1 MNKALKKIAL
11 VLLGFML
18 LNTALYSQDAVTKA
32 LDLIN
37 KNLILNDYEKAY
49 SYSKFVINY
58 YDGEEFPEDALNSV
72 CSAITQR
79 GNVLVAN
86 ENWDAITEMY
96 QELSNS
102 PSRVKSAAKTSYDK
116 AQAHYAQVEAEKEK
130 ERLEKEKQAEEEKKM
145 IEALKVKEADNKAK
159 AERDAESKKLMDFYE
174 QQRKLELEK
183 EELRQKETLLN
194 NEKQMQLEESR
205 QQADLAY
212 RQELTEMMRE
222 INQTNTQAISNV
234 SSNNKVIM
242 IIFSVIIFVFV
253 IVIIGVIIINYKQN
267 KNQQEQMHN
276 TILTMQAMRVAS
288 PVQFALPLNLQMET
302 MALDGTKPSTKLLA
316 DNSGAEDATIINDP
330 NDQNQ
335 EELKNLLKAC
345 KQYGEQIDIATGRKN
360 VTTRVA
366 ELVYKISVN
375 LGFSETE
382 SMLYYAASLVYDI
395 GFLSIDP
402 TILASETISEQQFE
416 ILKTH
421 TSIGPNMV
429 FFVEEKYRNIFK
441 DACAKHHEN
450 LDGTGYPKGL
460 KADQIPYIAR
470 VLRVVESYI
479 ALISSRQ
486 YRNIR
491 DRDSAIQELRNCA
504 KQYDEQI
511 VDALDAI
518 V

>member
-1 MNKALKKIAL
+1 MNKLYKKLAL
-11 VLLGFML
+11 VLLSLIFI
-18 LNTALYSQDAVTKA
+18 NTAVFSQDAVTKA

-37 KNLILNDYEKAY
+37 KNLVLNDYEKAY
-49 SYSKFVINY
+49 SYAKFVINY
-58 YDGEEFPEDALNSV
+58 YDGEEFPEDALNLV

-86 ENWDAITEMY
+86 ENWDAITEMN
-96 QELSNS
+96 QELSTA
-102 PSRVKSAAKTSYDK
+102 PARVRSAAKASNDK
-116 AQAHYAQVEAEKEK
+116 ALAHYAQVEAAKEK
-130 ERLEKEKQAEEEKKM
+130 ERLEKERQAEEEKRM
-145 IEALKVKEADNKAK
+145 IEALKIKEADNKAK
-159 AERDAESKKLMDFYE
+159 AEKEAESQKLMNFYE

-183 EELRQKETLLN
+183 EALRQKDLMLN
-194 NEKQMQLEESR
+194 NQKQMALEESR

-212 RQELTEMMRE
+212 RQELTEMMKE

-234 SSNNKVIM
+234 SSNNKTIM
-242 IIFSVIIFVFV
+242 IIFSVFILIFVVV
-253 IVIIGVIIINYKQN
+253 IVGVIIINYKQN

-288 PVQFALPLNLQMET
+288 PVQFTLPLNLQMET
-302 MALDGTKPSTKLLA
+302 ISLDGNKPSTKLLA
-316 DNSGAEDATIINDP
+316 DNSMAEDAIVIEEP

-335 EELKNLLKAC
+335 EDIKNLLKAC

-360 VTTRVA
+360 VTARVA
-366 ELVYKISVN
+366 ELVYKISIK

-382 SMLYYAASLVYDI
+382 SILYYAASLVYDI

-402 TILASETISEQQFE
+402 SILSSDTISEQQFE

-441 DACAKHHEN
+441 DACSKHHEN

-460 KADQIPYIAR
+460 KGEQIPYIAR

-491 DRDSAIQELRNCA
+491 DRNSAIQELRSCA

-511 VDALDAI
+511 VDTLDAI

>member
-1 MNKALKKIAL
+1 MNKKLKKLTI
-11 VLLGFML
+11 LLLTFIL
-18 LNTALYSQDAVTKA
+18 FNTAIFSQDAVTKA

-49 SYSKFVINY
+49 SYAKFVINY

-96 QELSNS
+96 QELSS
-102 PSRVKSAAKTSYDK
+102 APSRVRSASKSSYDK
-116 AQAHYAQVEAEKEK
+116 AQAHFAELEAAKEK

-145 IEALKVKEADNKAK
+145 IEALKVREAENKAK
-159 AERDAESKKLMDFYE
+159 AEKDAESKKLMDFYE

-183 EELRQKETLLN
+183 EELRQKEALIS
-194 NEKQMQLEESR
+194 NEKQMQLEQAR
-205 QQADLAY
+205 QEADLAY
-212 RQELTEMMRE
+212 RQELTNMMKE

-234 SSNNKVIM
+234 SSNNKIIM
-242 IIFSVIIFVFV
+242 IIFSVIIFIFV
-253 IVIIGVIIINYKQN
+253 IVIIAVIFLNYKQS
-267 KNQQEQMHN
+267 KTQQEQMHN

-302 MALDGTKPSTKLLA
+302 MALDGSKPATKLLA
-316 DNSGAEDATIINDP
+316 DNTMAEDATVIPENS
-330 NDQNQ
+330 DQNQ

-366 ELVYKISVN
+366 ELVFKISIN

-382 SMLYYAASLVYDI
+382 AMLYYAASLVYDI

-402 TILASETISEQQFE
+402 SILAAETLTEQQFD

-460 KADQIPYIAR
+460 KGDQIPYIAR

-491 DRDSAIQELRNCA
+491 DRDSAIEELKNCS

-511 VDALDAI
+511 IEALDAI